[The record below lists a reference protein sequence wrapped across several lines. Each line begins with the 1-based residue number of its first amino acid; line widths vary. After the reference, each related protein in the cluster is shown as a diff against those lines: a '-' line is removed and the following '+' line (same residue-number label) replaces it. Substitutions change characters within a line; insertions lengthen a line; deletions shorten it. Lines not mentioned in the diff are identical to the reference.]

1 MAGLLKILVTAKAVL
16 MVDVLLQ
23 KLKEMLYHHLSHLL
37 LVNTSA
43 WQGLDLAVEAPNK
56 WNRNNHMKNKNKNT
70 CIVRQKVIMLPIMAN
85 YNQSLPQYTILNS
98 NNRCNNKWDFQVH
111 PLSIPQHQ
119 LNLQE
124 MLIRFHPQQM
134 CMHLAN
140 QCRTASILKC
150 TKDPWD
156 RIRVVHWMQ
165 LKLITRS
172 NNLETQ
178 IPHKASSR
186 SLAVVE
192 VYMDIN
198 IRLFLE

>member
-1 MAGLLKILVTAKAVL
+1 MAAQLRALQESTKEKRELSSVLSQHTRISFKTKVLIWQTIASMAGLLKILVTAKAVL

-98 NNRCNNKWDFQVH
+98 NNRCNNK
-111 PLSIPQHQ
+111 
-119 LNLQE
+119 
-124 MLIRFHPQQM
+124 
-134 CMHLAN
+134 
-140 QCRTASILKC
+140 
-150 TKDPWD
+150 
-156 RIRVVHWMQ
+156 
-165 LKLITRS
+165 
-172 NNLETQ
+172 
-178 IPHKASSR
+178 
-186 SLAVVE
+186 
-192 VYMDIN
+192 
-198 IRLFLE
+198 